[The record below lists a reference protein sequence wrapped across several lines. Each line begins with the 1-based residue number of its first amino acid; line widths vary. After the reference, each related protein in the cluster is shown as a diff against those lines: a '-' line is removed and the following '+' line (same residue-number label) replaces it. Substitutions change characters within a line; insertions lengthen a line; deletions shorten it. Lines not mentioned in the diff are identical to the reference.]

1 MPRLSVVVPAYEVA
15 DWLEES
21 LASVLD
27 QSFRDLEVVVVDD
40 GSTDGTGD
48 LADRIAARDQRV
60 RVVHQANAGLGAARN
75 VGTAHATGELLAFA
89 DSDDLVTPRAY
100 ERMVGALD
108 HSGSDVA
115 IGAVERLRGSET
127 FMTPL
132 MRTNHQEALTGVRI
146 DEAPLLLAD
155 VFAWNKLYRRSFW
168 DQHGLRFPERVR
180 YEDQP
185 AVTEALVHA
194 RIDSLVEPVYR
205 WRVRDDGS
213 SISQQRGDLGDLTDR
228 LETKRWSLATVRDH
242 TAEPTQRVFVRRVL
256 PIDMWEYFRAV
267 PGCSDVYWAL
277 LRDGVNELW
286 NPDGVR
292 VRAHRPAAAAADHGL
307 AGRPRRA
314 PRARGVPGVAGRA
327 AEPAA
332 DARGRRTGGGGP
344 PVRRPSGAAP
354 GAAHALRWVSRADP
368 RTPGSPVPRPRPA
381 RGRRPSWC

>member
-48 LADRIAARDQRV
+48 LADRIAAGDQRV

-168 DQHGLRFPERVR
+168 DRHGLRFPERVR

-242 TAEPTQRVFVRRVL
+242 TAERTQRVFVRRVL

-292 VRAHRPAAAAADHGL
+292 FEHTALPLRQRIMGWLVGRDERRELEEFLGWLDAQPSPLPTREVGGRVVVDHPFADHPEL
-307 AGRPRRA
+307 
-314 PRARGVPGVAGRA
+314 
-327 AEPAA
+327 
-332 DARGRRTGGGGP
+332 P
-344 PVRRPSGAAP
+344 PE
-354 GAAHALRWVSRADP
+354 LL
-368 RTPGSPVPRPRPA
+368 TP
-381 RGRRPSWC
+381 